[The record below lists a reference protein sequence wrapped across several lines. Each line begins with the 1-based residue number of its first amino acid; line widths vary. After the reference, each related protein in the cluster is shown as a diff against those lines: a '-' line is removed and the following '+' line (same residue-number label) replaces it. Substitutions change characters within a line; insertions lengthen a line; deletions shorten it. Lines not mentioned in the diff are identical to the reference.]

1 MKRKKKPEPAFCWV
15 HTVRTSESLQTV
27 AARFLGCRE
36 RCAEI
41 KRLNGLKSDLIK
53 PGQVLRLPK

>member
-1 MKRKKKPEPAFCWV
+1 MKRKRPETAFCWV
-15 HTVRTSESLQTV
+15 HTVRTGETLQSV
-27 AARFLGCRE
+27 AERFLGSSN

-41 KRLNGLKSDLIK
+41 KRMNGLKSDLIQ